1 MPTFKESAFWVQ
13 DGVTYY
19 FKDAAARGK
28 LLECYSPSNPPPFP
42 DGAFDLGTGE
52 QIPEFSNLNDY
63 TTPGVYYCASAAQSA
78 TLLNKPTNAAFK
90 LIVIQ
95 ALAAERFA
103 QIAIGNQ
110 AGPPIYKRYYNGVWS
125 PWIRTLDEN
134 DLPEYPVSLEN
145 GGTGIAA
152 ETPIAA
158 INALGGRT
166 FYYENIAG
174 ANTVTISSSG
184 LAGVALFFGGPAAAR
199 VGAYIVYFPNA
210 TSSPFV
216 VPMADASAITI
227 TPSAGTVTIT
237 AGVQL
242 YMAVMCLYEATAGR
256 LTITKT

>member
-1 MPTFKESAFWVQ
+1 MDELERA
-13 DGVTYY
+13 
-19 FKDAAARGK
+19 K
-28 LLECYSPSNPPPFP
+28 LHPDVLRNLAKNKKLNVAEPYSEDNPPPFP

-63 TTPGVYYCASAAQSA
+63 TTPGVYYCANAAQSA
-78 TLLNKPTNAAFK
+78 TLLNKPTSAAFK
-90 LIVIQ
+90 LIVIK

-110 AGPPIYKRYYNGVWS
+110 SGPPIYKRYYNGVWS

-152 ETPIAA
+152 STPIAA

-166 FYYENIAG
+166 FYYENIASS
-174 ANTVTISSSG
+174 NTVSIATTG

-210 TSSPFV
+210 TSTPFV
-216 VPMADASAITI
+216 VPMAEASAITI
-227 TPSAGTVTIT
+227 TPSAGMVTIT

-256 LTITKT
+256 LIITKT